1 MIYVYFILK
10 YLKMQI
16 LYYHSRLI
24 ILFLLLRIY
33 EMTDVIVNVILY
45 VFIYLL
51 QKY

>member
-1 MIYVYFILK
+1 MR
-10 YLKMQI
+10 I

-24 ILFLLLRIY
+24 ILFLFLRIY